1 MQTARGCV
9 ANVQMAWNENH
20 ISLVG
25 LAGGPAVLSHE
36 NHGVSYFQFPLRV
49 SRLSGVEDMVNVVAA
64 EGLLRQNVVEQGA
77 TLAVEGEVRSYN
89 NRSGTGSKLVI
100 TVYARTLGRTNEPHK
115 NELTLAGVLC
125 KPPILRRTPR
135 GRESCDIML
144 AVNRKYGRADYL
156 PCIAWGGLAAW
167 CSQLEVGDGLKLNG
181 RLQSREYTKEENGQT
196 TRRTAFEVS
205 IMSLEPVE
213 RGT

>member
-1 MQTARGCV
+1 M
-9 ANVQMAWNENH
+9 QMAWNENH
-20 ISLVG
+20 ILLVG
-25 LAGGPAVLSHE
+25 QVGGFPEESHE
-36 NHGVSYFQFPLRV
+36 NHGVTYFQFPLRV
-49 SRLSGVEDMVNVVAA
+49 RRLSGAEDILNVVAA
-64 EGLLRQNVVEQGA
+64 KPLLRPGLVEPGA
-77 TLAVEGEVRSYN
+77 LLAVEGEVRSYN

-100 TVYARTLGRTNEPHK
+100 TVYARTLEEGSGEHK

-125 KPPILRRTPR
+125 KPTVVRRTPL
-135 GRESCDIML
+135 GREICDMML

-167 CSQLEVGDGLKLNG
+167 CGQLEVGDGLKLNG
-181 RLQSREYTKEENGQT
+181 RLQSREYTKEQDGQS

-213 RGT
+213 P

>member
-1 MQTARGCV
+1 M
-9 ANVQMAWNENH
+9 QMAWNENH

-25 LAGGPAVLSHE
+25 LVGGPTVKSHE
-36 NHGVSYFQFPLRV
+36 NHGVTYYQFPLRV
-49 SRLSGVEDMVNVVAA
+49 RRLSGVEDTVNIVVS
-64 EGLLRQNVVEQGA
+64 EELYRQVIIEPGV

-100 TVYARTLGRTNEPHK
+100 TVYARSVEHTDDEHK

-125 KPPILRRTPR
+125 KPTVVRRTPL
-135 GRESCDIML
+135 GREICDMML

-167 CSQLEVGDGLKLNG
+167 CGQLTVGSGVKLLG
-181 RLQSREYTKEENGQT
+181 RLQSREYTKEENGQVT
-196 TRRTAFEVS
+196 KRTAFEVS
-205 IMSLEPVE
+205 VMSLEPVE
-213 RGT
+213 SDA